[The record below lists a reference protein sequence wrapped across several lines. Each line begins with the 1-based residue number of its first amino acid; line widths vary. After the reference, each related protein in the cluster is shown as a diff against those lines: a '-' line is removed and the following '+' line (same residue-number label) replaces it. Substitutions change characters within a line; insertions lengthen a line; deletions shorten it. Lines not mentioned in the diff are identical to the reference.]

1 MTNNI
6 IILAAGKGSRM
17 KSNKL
22 KVLHE
27 IAGKP
32 IIQYVIDAVN
42 HANNKLY
49 VVIGH
54 QKDNLEAT
62 INDPT
67 ISLVEQKEQLGTGHA
82 VQQVAPL
89 LDPTQQNS
97 TLILTGDSPLLQ
109 KETLKKLIE
118 THETTQASATILS
131 THVDNPHGYGRIL
144 RDKQGNVEGIREQKD
159 CNPEQAN
166 ISEINS
172 GVYIFKTQHLL
183 EHIHNLTTNNNQK
196 EYYLTDIIEIL
207 KQQSHKIE
215 SYCTENNFEVL
226 GINTRQDLSIA
237 NEVIYRLNNEKLM
250 TNGVTIIDPKSTF
263 IDSTV
268 TIESDTIIEPFTILK
283 GQTTIKSNATIGPF
297 VELNNTNIPE
307 NSIVKKETVSQFQ
320 NINN

>member
-42 HANNKLY
+42 HDNNKLY

-62 INDPT
+62 INDST

-89 LDPTQQNS
+89 LDPTEQNS

-109 KETLKKLIE
+109 KDTLKKLIE

-144 RDKQGNVEGIREQKD
+144 RDKHGNVEGIREQKD
-159 CNPEQAN
+159 CTPEQAN

-183 EHIHNLTTNNNQK
+183 EHIYNLTTNNNQK

-207 KQQSHKIE
+207 KKKSYKIE

-307 NSIVKKETVSQFQ
+307 NSIVKKETVSQYQ